1 MWQTRG
7 ARMLVQACFSLRLE
21 DSASQ
26 TMADAGLANYA
37 RKTARYISLLEAKVR
52 ALEAAERDM
61 GNDSPLAKYL
71 AEEVENYVAEND
83 APDMPDL
90 QEIWGPEECAEWD
103 AWQREK
109 AQEAREDE
117 DWDEDAQ
124 PPSEHLRMAA
134 AAPALPAPSRPAASA
149 PVALDRINSSTH
161 RKEYMQL
168 ATCL

>member
-1 MWQTRG
+1 
-7 ARMLVQACFSLRLE
+7 MLVQASVSSLRLE

-61 GNDSPLAKYL
+61 GNDSPLTRYL
-71 AEEVENYVAEND
+71 AEEVETYVAEND

-90 QEIWGPEECAEWD
+90 QDEMWGPEECAEWD
-103 AWQREK
+103 AWTREK
-109 AQEAREDE
+109 AEKAWEDE

-124 PPSEHLRMAA
+124 PPSKHLRRAA
-134 AAPALPAPSRPAASA
+134 ASMPAVPALPAPSRPAASA

-161 RKEYMQL
+161 RREYMQL
-168 ATCL
+168 ATCLYM